1 MRKPGQVGQSLV
13 EFTFVGIP
21 VMFTLICIFEISRGM
36 WIYGT
41 LNHAAKEAVR
51 YAIVH
56 GQNCGIN
63 GNSCQVKLG
72 PATNNCNNASST
84 MTIAEVIQCAGIGLD
99 PAKTQVQFTSTQGTT
114 PWYPLNAVPAT
125 RWPPD
130 GGNASGQPITIDLQT
145 PFNTALAMFW
155 PGSSP
160 VRFASGILPAS
171 SSDLIQY

>member
-1 MRKPGQVGQSLV
+1 MRKPLQGGQSLV

-21 VMFTLICIFEISRGM
+21 VIFILICIFEISRGM

-41 LNHAAKEAVR
+41 LNHAVKQGVR

-56 GQNCGIN
+56 GQNCTQN
-63 GNSCQVKLG
+63 GNDCWATLG
-72 PATNNCNNASST
+72 PALSSCDSPSRA
-84 MTIAEVIQCAGIGLD
+84 IAEVIWCAGIGLD
-99 PAKTQVQFTSTQGTT
+99 PANTTVQFTSTQGTT

-130 GGNASGQPITIDLQT
+130 SGNASGQPITIDVRT

-160 VRFASGILPAS
+160 VSFASGILPAS

>member
-1 MRKPGQVGQSLV
+1 MRKPGQCGQSLI

-41 LNHAAKEAVR
+41 LNHAVKEGVR

-63 GNSCQVKLG
+63 GNSCLVNLG
-72 PATNNCNNASST
+72 PAANKCNNTNS
-84 MTIAEVIQCAGIGLD
+84 TIAEVIQCAGIGLD
-99 PAKTQVQFTSTQGTT
+99 PANTQVRFTSALGPT
-114 PWYPLNAVPAT
+114 PWYPLNTVPAT
-125 RWPPD
+125 QWPPPN
-130 GGNASGQPITIDLQT
+130 GNLAGEAITIDLQT

-160 VRFASGILPAS
+160 VRFGSGILPAS